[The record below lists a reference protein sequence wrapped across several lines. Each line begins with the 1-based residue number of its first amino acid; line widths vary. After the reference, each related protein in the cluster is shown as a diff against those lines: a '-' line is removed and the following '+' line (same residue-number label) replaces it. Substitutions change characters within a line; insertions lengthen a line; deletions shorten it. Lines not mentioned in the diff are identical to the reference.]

1 MEAENTGNH
10 YVTWTLRVLLIIM
23 ILLFAMFSL
32 DVFEEGKSFWDT
44 TVAFLMHNIPSF
56 IMIIIL
62 IIAWKWENFGGALLM
77 LCVLGF
83 AIFLFVR
90 SGNFMYGT
98 LIMVGIPF
106 LIGMMFVINHYYLG
120 KKES

>member
-1 MEAENTGNH
+1 MKAENTGNH

-32 DVFEEGKSFWDT
+32 DVFEEGKGFWDT

-62 IIAWKWENFGGALLM
+62 IIAWKWENIGGALLM
-77 LCVLGF
+77 LCTLGF
-83 AIFLFVR
+83 AIFLYFKLDH
-90 SGNFMYGT
+90 FMLGT
-98 LIMVGIPF
+98 VIMVGIPF
-106 LIGMMFVINHYYLG
+106 IIGAMFVINHYYLG

>member
-1 MEAENTGNH
+1 METVNTGNH
-10 YVTWTLRVLLIIM
+10 YVTWTLRVLLILT
-23 ILLFAMFSL
+23 ILLYAMFSL
-32 DVFEEGKSFWDT
+32 DVFGEGKDFWDT

-62 IIAWKWENFGGALLM
+62 IIAWKWENIGGALLM
-77 LCVLGF
+77 ICILGF
-83 AIFLFVR
+83 AIFLFFR
-90 SGNFMYGT
+90 LEHFMYGT

-106 LIGMMFVINHYYLG
+106 IIGAMFVINHYYLG

>member
-1 MEAENTGNH
+1 MRATNTGNH
-10 YVTWTLRVLLIIM
+10 YVSWTLRVLLTLM
-23 ILLFAMFSL
+23 ILIFALFSL
-32 DVFEEGKSFWDT
+32 DVFDEGQGFWDT
-44 TVAFLMHNIPSF
+44 TIAFMMSNIPSF
-56 IMIIIL
+56 AMIIIL
-62 IIAWKWENFGGALLM
+62 IIAWKWEHIGGALLM
-77 LCVLGF
+77 LCILGF
-83 AIFLFVR
+83 TIFLFVR